1 MSKAKEHKKFLDG
14 LRHDEIVA
22 AIKSAEA
29 GTSGEIRVFVTHR
42 CPDQVVTAAQQ
53 EFNRLGMARTHH
65 RNGVLLYVAP
75 VSRQFAIIGDAG
87 VHQHCGESFWREVAA
102 EMTSYFKQGDFTA
115 GLVHGIG
122 RAGRL
127 LAAHFPPGPD
137 DGNELPDEVA
147 HD

>member
-1 MSKAKEHKKFLDG
+1 MGQVKDHKKFLDG
-14 LRHDEIVA
+14 LRHEEIVA
-22 AIKSAEA
+22 AIKAAEH

-42 CPDQVVTAAQQ
+42 RPEDVVASAQK
-53 EFNRLGMARTHH
+53 EFNRLGMAQTHH

-87 VHQHCGESFWREVAA
+87 VHQHCGDDFWREVAG
-102 EMTSYFKQGDFTA
+102 EMTRYFKQGDFTA

-122 RAGRL
+122 RAGQL
-127 LAAHFPPGPD
+127 LAAHFPPCPD